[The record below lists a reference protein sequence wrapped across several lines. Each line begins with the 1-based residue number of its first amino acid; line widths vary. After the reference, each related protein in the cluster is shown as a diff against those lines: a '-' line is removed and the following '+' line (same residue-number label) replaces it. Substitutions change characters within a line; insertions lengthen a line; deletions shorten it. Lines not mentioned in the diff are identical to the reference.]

1 MDFESSKELC
11 ILIIFGILLPSFD
24 VYSDIAFSISLCFG
38 QSLPLLGSIFLIPV
52 ALTTFFTI
60 PKWWK
65 REKTLKQKLFT
76 FPLLIGQLW
85 PQWEALKVIRMI
97 WKSKNQWKEEK
108 KKMEVEISSLGK
120 QTLFQARAVFKSKGR
135 IHIEFFFLFSFLNR
149 GLKLSIHSNNSYSR
163 YVIFFSKF
171 QSPF

>member
-24 VYSDIAFSISLCFG
+24 VYSDIAFSISLFFG
-38 QSLPLLGSIFLIPV
+38 SHYLGQLLGSIFLIPI
-52 ALTTFFTI
+52 ALMMFFTI

-85 PQWEALKVIRMI
+85 PQWETLKVVRMI
-97 WKSKNQWKEEK
+97 WNSKPQWREEK
-108 KKMEVEISSLGK
+108 KKMEVEVSSLGK
-120 QTLFQARAVFKSKGR
+120 YMNL
-135 IHIEFFFLFSFLNR
+135 I
-149 GLKLSIHSNNSYSR
+149 SR
-163 YVIFFSKF
+163 
-171 QSPF
+171 QSCC

>member
-24 VYSDIAFSISLCFG
+24 VYSDIAFSISLFFG
-38 QSLPLLGSIFLIPV
+38 SHDLGQLWGSIYVIPIV
-52 ALTTFFTI
+52 LTTIFMI

-85 PQWEALKVIRMI
+85 PHWEALKVVQMI
-97 WKSKNQWKEEK
+97 WTSNNQWREEK
-108 KKMEVEISSLGK
+108 KKLELEVSSLGK
-120 QTLFQARAVFKSKGR
+120 
-135 IHIEFFFLFSFLNR
+135 
-149 GLKLSIHSNNSYSR
+149 
-163 YVIFFSKF
+163 
-171 QSPF
+171 